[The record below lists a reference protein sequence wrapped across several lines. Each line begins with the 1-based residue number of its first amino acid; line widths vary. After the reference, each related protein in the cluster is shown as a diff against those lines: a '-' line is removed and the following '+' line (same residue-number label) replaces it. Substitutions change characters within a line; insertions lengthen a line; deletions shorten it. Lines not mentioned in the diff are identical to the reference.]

1 MPLILLRRRPLDKMK
16 PAYPGENCIAT
27 DHRDYANKTLT
38 SFITKMCAAMAASNK
53 CDTKYSVYKDSI
65 HVKEI
70 AENPGSIGS
79 PGEFCGAFYHVPQ
92 SRTLNRFCL
101 DPENCNIATGKD
113 AKEDSQPKTAVA
125 LVKFLLKDDT
135 HFLKRYTNCY
145 SNKTHAEEYFVND
158 VKANICSS
166 FGELKEVTMYI
177 TMQPCHKSVSDT
189 KGTKKDW
196 SCCDILIDL
205 AKNELKGVK
214 IVIKPTHLSQAGWDK
229 TEESNDPKLIAN
241 AEKGIMEMM
250 RNGIELLPMN
260 TSDWKELLEL
270 DERLVVEEKNKER
283 RSSLDKDIG
292 LKLGDWSRMAA
303 KQASQKWS
311 KESIRSNDAH
321 LNISYDGEKVEWTGN
336 FESLKDFV
344 ERNLKEEGK
353 WTSSGN
359 QHRFVS
365 SDLCITWYFQSTT
378 TKSKTLLLQGKDGD
392 RLKKTLICICN
403 QPVDR
408 MRSKLDE
415 MKLNS

>member
-27 DHRDYANKTLT
+27 DYIYIYIYDYANKTLT
-38 SFITKMCAAMAASNK
+38 SFITKMCAAMAASNI
-53 CDTKYSVYKDSI
+53 CDTRYSVYKDSE
-65 HVKEI
+65 HVKVI
-70 AENPGSIGS
+70 DSNPGSIGS
-79 PGEFCGAFYHVPQ
+79 LAEFCGAFYHVPMTQ
-92 SRTLNRFCL
+92 SGCL
-101 DPENCNIATGKD
+101 DERNCIIGQRQAQEKYP
-113 AKEDSQPKTAVA
+113 QPRTAVA
-125 LVKFLLKDDT
+125 LVKFQRRNGR

-241 AEKGIMEMM
+241 AEKGIMKMM
-250 RNGIELLPMN
+250 RNGIELSQMDWD
-260 TSDWKELLEL
+260 SDWEENLLKWFQPSTSNNE
-270 DERLVVEEKNKER
+270 ER
-283 RSSLDKDIG
+283 RSSLDGYIG
-292 LKLGDWSRMAA
+292 SKLKEWSTI
-303 KQASQKWS
+303 ASEKWS
-311 KESIRSNDAH
+311 AKSIGSNNLHLDISKEGKN
-321 LNISYDGEKVEWTGN
+321 LKVKWTGD

-344 ERNLKEEGK
+344 EKNLKELGE
-353 WTSSGN
+353 WTLPRD

-365 SDLCITWYFQSTT
+365 SDLCITWYSTT
-378 TKSKTLLLQGKDGD
+378 KTLLLQGNDGN
-392 RLKKTLICICN
+392 RLKETLIHIYYKPADN
-403 QPVDR
+403 
-408 MRSKLDE
+408 
-415 MKLNS
+415 